1 MTVAAVAVKAADVVP
16 AGTVTDAGTGSAA
29 ALLDDN
35 ATVLPPA
42 GAGAL
47 TVTVQV
53 VEAPAV
59 RLEGAQ
65 TSEEAA
71 GPPPPAGAALK
82 AAIWAR

>member
-1 MTVAAVAVKAADVVP
+1 VTVAAVAVKAADVAP

-47 TVTVQV
+47 NVTIQV

-71 GPPPPAGAALK
+71 GPPPPAGAA
-82 AAIWAR
+82 